1 MTTQTLLALSIVL
14 TLSATG
20 HGDAPKRDDQAKIRK
35 VLDGILA
42 SVDKKDSDRLESLH
56 AYTPKFTKFED
67 DGLGRQDA
75 AAGKKGER
83 DIFTIAKAVWLEFD
97 DVKIDVFGDA
107 AVVTMIM
114 RYRVDT
120 GHEKMD
126 GSDRAT
132 LVMANDS
139 GAWKIVHEHLSPLK
153 KQ

>member
-1 MTTQTLLALSIVL
+1 MTTKIALALVTVLALS
-14 TLSATG
+14 ATAR
-20 HGDAPKRDDQAKIRK
+20 GDAPKSDDQAKINK

-42 SVDKKDSDRLESLH
+42 AVDKKDIDRLESFH
-56 AYTPKFTKFED
+56 DYTPKFTKFED
-67 DGLGRQDA
+67 DGLGREDA

-83 DIFTIAKAVWLEFD
+83 DIFAIAKALWLEFD

-107 AVVTMIM
+107 AVVTMLM

-132 LVMANDS
+132 LVMANHA
-139 GAWKIVHEHLSPLK
+139 GTWKIVHEHLSPVK
-153 KQ
+153 KP